1 MTTTSASISNIDTTP
16 ITTVTSIPNIN
27 TSSVTMKQIRESE
40 GISFYNNNTT
50 AALNIIKK
58 DTINAVIDNLVIKD
72 VNDFKKIE
80 ELVPQKVYRFT
91 FYDGTVIKT
100 ICAEGDYFDLEYA
113 FYLALAKKLYS
124 KTFTLPGILYKTQEL
139 IYTKYFRKLVKAG
152 VKLFKKTQKEQEEKK
167 KQEEIKKRQHEKY
180 INKKIKQKE
189 RKKLEQKRLIAEA
202 IRLSKEEE

>member
-16 ITTVTSIPNIN
+16 VTTVTAIPNIN
-27 TSSVTMKQIRESE
+27 TSSVTMKQIRKSE
-40 GISFYNNNTT
+40 ETLLYNTSI
-50 AALNIIKK
+50 AAYDNILLR
-58 DTINAVIDNLVIKD
+58 DG
-72 VNDFKKIE
+72 NDFKKIE